1 VAQHDPAA
9 STRDDLSVRQYP
21 SRIGGVVVSMNG
33 YDRCKLTQ
41 AIQHPQRAH
50 ITSMQNQVDT
60 AQDIADG
67 RREIEAFL
75 GHVGIG
81 DQTKT
86 GNHMLRCQLTGQEC
100 FSFTQGCSRALYN
113 PL

>member
-1 VAQHDPAA
+1 
-9 STRDDLSVRQYP
+9 
-21 SRIGGVVVSMNG
+21 MNG

-41 AIQHPQRAH
+41 AIQHPQLAH

-81 DQTKT
+81 DQTNA
-86 GNHMLRCQLTGQEC
+86 GNHMLRCQLMGQES
-100 FSFTQGCSRALYN
+100 FSSTQGCSQAEYN